1 MVMRLRFVLLTLLLV
16 CCRSN
21 AQAPNDTQSLAAN
34 YRPAREQ
41 FTISKDVNRVNLLFT
56 TDRPAASEELTV
68 PDISIWDDDKPPA
81 ELLSLR
87 TERELPL
94 RLGLLIDT
102 SDSVK
107 PSFRF
112 EQAAATAF
120 VRALMQQPEDM
131 GLIQGF
137 AHRPSVTQA
146 MTHEPDLLSRGI
158 ASLRTGGDTAL
169 FDAVQA
175 ACRELVRG
183 YEDAPVARVLVVLT
197 DGDDTSSRSHLK
209 DAIAFAQQSEVTI
222 YTIGTQYTWSSP
234 LLDDSSVKASRALQ
248 HLAEDTG
255 GRSFSAG
262 RVHGLARTFAKIQ
275 NDLRQRYALLYIPAD
290 FRPDGHFRR
299 IKVQVRK
306 AGQKIRVHARKGYY
320 AQLIMPNP

>member
-1 MVMRLRFVLLTLLLV
+1 MRLRFVLLTLLLV

-120 VRALMQQPEDM
+120 VRALIQQPEDM

-175 ACRELVRG
+175 ACRGLVRG

-197 DGDDTSSRSHLK
+197 DGDDTSSRSHLE

-234 LLDDSSVKASRALQ
+234 LLVDSSAKASRALQ